1 MFRPLI
7 AALVL
12 TVFPA
17 FAQQPA
23 KPAQPPAAAKEA
35 APAAQQAPT
44 KPSPLKAIGERTQA
58 ALEKVPTAKPEDVKS
73 VGAII
78 TALYDVISGPAGQPR
93 DWQRFRSLF
102 YPGAQ
107 MMPVVRGKT
116 GLRAI
121 PFTPEDYVTGNSE
134 FFATRGFFE
143 KETHRQAAGYGDL
156 VTVQSAY
163 ETYEVLGGPVVARGV
178 NSLQLFFDGQRWWV
192 LNIAW
197 TDEKA
202 AGKPVPKDLTRKE

>member
-12 TVFPA
+12 AVPSA

-23 KPAQPPAAAKEA
+23 KPAQPAAPAKEA
-35 APAAQQAPT
+35 APA
-44 KPSPLKAIGERTQA
+44 KPSPMKAIAERTQA
-58 ALEKVPTAKPEDVKS
+58 AVEKMPAAKPEDVKS
-73 VGAII
+73 VGALI

-107 MMPVVRGKT
+107 MMPVVKGKT
-116 GLRAI
+116 GVRAI
-121 PFTPEDYVTGNSE
+121 PFTPEDYVAGNSE
-134 FFATRGFFE
+134 FFATHGFFE

-163 ETYEVLGGPVVARGV
+163 ETYETAGGPVVARGV
-178 NSLQLFFDGQRWWV
+178 NSIQVFFDGQRWWV

>member
-1 MFRPLI
+1 MFRPLL
-7 AALVL
+7 AALL
-12 TVFPA
+12 LAVFPA

-23 KPAQPPAAAKEA
+23 KPAQPPAPAKEA
-35 APAAQQAPT
+35 APAAQQAPA
-44 KPSPLKAIGERTQA
+44 KPHPMKASAERTQA
-58 ALEKVPTAKPEDVKS
+58 ALEKVPAAKPEDVKS

-134 FFATRGFFE
+134 YFATHAFFE

-163 ETYEVLGGPVVARGV
+163 ETYEVLGGPAVARGV

-197 TDEKA
+197 TDDRA